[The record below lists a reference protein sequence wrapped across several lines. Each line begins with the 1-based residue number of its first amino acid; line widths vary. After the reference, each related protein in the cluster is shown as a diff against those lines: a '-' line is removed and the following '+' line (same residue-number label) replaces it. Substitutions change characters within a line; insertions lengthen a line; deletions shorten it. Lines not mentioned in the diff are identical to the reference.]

1 MTYTPHFPPCLR
13 AEVEL
18 PSSKSL
24 SNRAL
29 LLAALSGPE
38 ATLDRPADC
47 DDTRVVWH
55 ALHDRPFT
63 IDILA
68 AGTAMRFL
76 TAYFALCPGE
86 VHVLTGTERMRSRPI
101 GVLVDAL
108 RALGAAIA
116 YEGREGFP
124 PLRVEGRQLEGGE
137 VAMQASVSSQYIS
150 ALLMIAPLTR
160 RGLTL
165 RLEGEVVSRPYID
178 MTLALMR
185 ESGARA
191 GWTGAQTLR
200 VEPGSYR
207 REHLFEI
214 ESDWSAASYWYA
226 MVALSPDP
234 AATVS
239 LRYLRADSLQGD
251 RVVRS
256 LFEPLGVSTEL
267 GGFSGRA
274 CLRKRPL
281 SPDEAAQPVEAD
293 LSACPDL
300 AQTLVVA
307 CAFLRRPF
315 RFTGLRTLRIKE
327 TDRLAALQAELRKFG
342 AEATV
347 EGDEAIYIKDYP
359 PAFPAWNGQP
369 VATYHDHRMALSFAP
384 AALRCPGFSI
394 ADPGVVSKSYPQFWS
409 HLESLL
415 P

>member
-55 ALHDRPFT
+55 ALHERPFT

-86 VHVLTGTERMRSRPI
+86 EHVLTGTERMRQRPI

-108 RALGAAIA
+108 RQIGAQIS
-116 YEGREGFP
+116 YEEREGFP
-124 PLRVEGRQLEGGE
+124 PLRIEGRQLEGGE
-137 VAMQASVSSQYIS
+137 VTMQANVSSQYIS
-150 ALLMIAPLTR
+150 ALLMIAPITR

-165 RLEGEVVSRPYID
+165 HLEGEVVSRPYID

-185 ESGARA
+185 ESGATAR
-191 GWTGAQTLR
+191 WTDSQTLR

-234 AATVS
+234 GACVS
-239 LRYLRADSLQGD
+239 LRYLSPDSLQGD
-251 RVVRS
+251 SVVRR
-256 LFEPLGVSTEL
+256 LFEPLGVTTEI
-267 GGFSGRA
+267 GRHSGRA
-274 CLRKRPL
+274 KLSKRAL
-281 SPDEAAQPVEAD
+281 SEAEAAAPYEAD

-307 CAFLRRPF
+307 CAFLCRPF

-342 AEATV
+342 VEAQV
-347 EGDEAIYIKDYP
+347 EGDDAIYIKEYP
-359 PAFPAWNGQP
+359 AAFPAWNGQP

-394 ADPGVVSKSYPQFWS
+394 ADPEVVTKSYPQFWS
-409 HLESLL
+409 HLEALN